1 MNRVRDVLFLIPQ
14 SPLLSFFVAQRKGN
28 ENEQK
33 SKSKALFFGGGPSP
47 EHTSQ
52 DVYKKTTNVVQKST
66 RPHWKAGI
74 YFIFF
79 ETKKINVQYLEY
91 FIFKEDSVLF
101 IGLYLNASKH
111 AISILFTAL
120 YKRPDVPHAW
130 SLLSKHVIRRHSDG
144 FDPIK
149 TDGEVSHR
157 LGAPHQPSTR
167 RHWSK
172 KGGRTKYKVLN

>member
-33 SKSKALFFGGGPSP
+33 SKSKALFFGGGGPSP

-101 IGLYLNASKH
+101 IGLYLNASKRDIDPVYGFIQK
-111 AISILFTAL
+111 ARCTTRLISTIEARDQTTL
-120 YKRPDVPHAW
+120 RRIW
-130 SLLSKHVIRRHSDG
+130 SD
-144 FDPIK
+144 
-149 TDGEVSHR
+149 
-157 LGAPHQPSTR
+157 
-167 RHWSK
+167 
-172 KGGRTKYKVLN
+172 